1 MIIMKIIMMENATRR
16 FLVSVRSVRLTQL
29 QFVSIISNLI
39 NLNTN
44 LELIPPHT
52 PSDHGPTALCSLHPP
67 LINLI
72 RIIISILIWIPI
84 QISIKID
91 MELKVCFGMKCGILN
106 RVIIIIKG
114 ERKENMHYNE
124 CNIKHK
130 WLALS
135 RASRSSRSSFY
146 WCSVVVLH

>member
-1 MIIMKIIMMENATRR
+1 MFIMIIMKIIMMENATRR
-16 FLVSVRSVRLTQL
+16 FLVSVRSVRSVRLTQL

-52 PSDHGPTALCSLHPP
+52 PSDHGLTALVSLHPP

-91 MELKVCFGMKCGILN
+91 VELKVCFGMKCGILN

-114 ERKENMHYNE
+114 RRRRTCIIMN
-124 CNIKHK
+124 
-130 WLALS
+130 ATLS
-135 RASRSSRSSFY
+135 IND
-146 WCSVVVLH
+146 